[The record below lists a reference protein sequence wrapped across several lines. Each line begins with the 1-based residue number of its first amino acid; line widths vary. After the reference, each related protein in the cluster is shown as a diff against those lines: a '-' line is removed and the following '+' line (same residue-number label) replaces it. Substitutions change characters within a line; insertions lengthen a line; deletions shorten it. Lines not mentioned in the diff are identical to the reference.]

1 MDFLLFKL
9 GDQHG
14 RRLHVPVDAG
24 LQFRGRV
31 LRRVVL
37 LLGLRQLHR
46 HFMQLRLQVVAV
58 DLGCRLGI
66 ECGDLLREAI
76 ADGADVFRKKRRN
89 EFPARHGV
97 LLGEP

>member
-1 MDFLLFKL
+1 
-9 GDQHG
+9 
-14 RRLHVPVDAG
+14 
-24 LQFRGRV
+24 
-31 LRRVVL
+31 
-37 LLGLRQLHR
+37 
-46 HFMQLRLQVVAV
+46 MQLRLQVVAV